1 MKTSETSGGCS
12 KSSPAQVLIVDD
24 DPDLIEQL
32 SLLLGGDGYHVTS
45 AYGREEA
52 EQALMTFCPNLA
64 IVDLIMEEHDAGFV
78 LCHEIKRLYPGTP
91 VMLLTSVKAA
101 TGMSFAATT
110 SEQKSWVGADR
121 VLDKPVRPEQL
132 RAEVR
137 RLLAEA
143 QHART
148 EAPSALTGAGR
159 GG

>member
-1 MKTSETSGGCS
+1 M
-12 KSSPAQVLIVDD
+12 LIVDD
-24 DPDLIEQL
+24 DPDQIEQL
-32 SLLLGGDGYHVTS
+32 SLLLGSEGYRVTA

-52 EQALMTFCPNLA
+52 EQVLMTFCPDLA

-101 TGMSFAATT
+101 TGMSFATTT
-110 SEQKSWVGADR
+110 SEQQAWVGADR

-132 RAEVR
+132 RAEIR
-137 RLLAEA
+137 RLLSEA
-143 QHART
+143 QHT
-148 EAPSALTGAGR
+148 GTDAPSAMTSAGR